1 LKITNSKNFLEQL
14 GYSIIYEVEENIEPE
29 RVNIAFIDVVPELAN
44 KNIEIASSKLYVHQ
58 YNAYKGLLEGKNIIL
73 RSGTGSGKT
82 EAWIIYFLRKARE
95 DKKFKAIAVYPT
107 LALANDQIR
116 RITLYAEAVGI
127 EVLQLDA
134 PRRDEY
140 VRKIGLSGLRRR
152 ISSAQLIVTNPAFL
166 LHELK
171 KYIIKPTSS
180 LLEPFFRELNLL
192 VIDELDFY
200 GPRSIALLMAIVELV
215 TLTSNSKP
223 QVVILTATLANP
235 KDLGEYL
242 KDTTSKDYIIIDG
255 KPFHVENYLVI
266 VLGKELNKIWYKI
279 KGLYN
284 ELSRR
289 EDIDQDILSALK
301 SFEAFKKNP
310 YRVLAYLEALG
321 YEVPRL
327 GIDYTEIISKY
338 LEDDGVTLV
347 FTKSI
352 AKAEEVAKR
361 LKTIYKEH
369 LDKIASHHHLV
380 SKKEREIIEEG
391 ARTGRIKVIVSPRTL
406 TQGIDIGTVVR
417 IVHLG
422 LPEDV
427 REFMQREGRKGR
439 RKTIPFTETIIIPSS
454 RWDWELLSKGIEALR
469 KWLNLPLEKV
479 VFEPSNLYVKL
490 FTGIAKLISPWLPS
504 NLTQEEK
511 VALEKAGILKE
522 EKVNNKKMKWIWD
535 RLGFYE
541 FAPPYGIKRYLETKD
556 GLQVLEPIGHCDL
569 VERFQI
575 GCIDYSSDAM
585 VLRHKLVGKRRT
597 VTAVYEKP
605 LWEIR
610 WWEDDAL
617 GEAYEEYVEVKRRWG
632 EEPSLIKDL
641 MTGKIATRVHCVVY
655 PPRSGFGQLIKV
667 PNRVVWIVSSEKPRI
682 ITVGGKHIV
691 TRDKKT
697 IYVPSTVN
705 GEYRDFTYGYI
716 YEVDER
722 LDPTLLRLGLAYIMI
737 VLRRIYGVAFETI
750 MYGVERIGDK
760 KFFELHEPE
769 ACNLIDTLNWAE
781 VRKKVLEYEPD
792 ELDLILL
799 NQVDELAYSD
809 FLTLGTDWKV
819 VKEYAAKVIDYVLKD
834 KEITIKLPTLTRR
847 VPKPSPSLRIASLD
861 VIVEEVDRGDV
872 FSLPMLLVAIS
883 VFNGE
888 EHRTY
893 VDLILNA
900 PGVKPREE
908 LRIIENYVEELVYY
922 DEYELVVSS
931 KNQAEVLAKAKLRKL
946 PQLILSQA
954 VEVNNLLKGTE
965 LENTSFDRI
974 MDLVPEVFGSPNRIP
989 RIDVIHQRITKLKEK
1004 GYTRLLES
1012 EKELLQ
1018 EYIEART
1025 KALYLLYLLVS
1036 SSNNQ

>member
-1 LKITNSKNFLEQL
+1 MKITNSINFLEQL
-14 GYSIIYEVEENIEPE
+14 GYSIICEVEKSIEPE
-29 RVNIAFIDVVPELAN
+29 RVDIVFTDIVPELAN
-44 KNIEIASSKLYVHQ
+44 KSIEIAFSKLYAHQ
-58 YNAYKGLLEGKNIIL
+58 YKAYNGLLEGKNIIL

-82 EAWIIYFLRKARE
+82 EAWIIYFLRKAKENKGFRAV
-95 DKKFKAIAVYPT
+95 AIYPT
-107 LALANDQIR
+107 LALANDQVR

-140 VRKIGLSGLRRR
+140 VHKMGLNGLRKR
-152 ISSAQLIVTNPAFL
+152 ISSTQLIVTNPAFL

-171 KYIIKPTSS
+171 KYITKPTSS

-200 GPRSIALLMAIVELV
+200 GPRSIALLMAMVKLV
-215 TLTSNSKP
+215 TLASNSKP

-242 KDTTSKDYIIIDG
+242 KDITGRDYIIIDG
-255 KPFHVENYLVI
+255 KPFHVENHLII
-266 VLGKELNKIWYKI
+266 VLGKELNKIWYRI
-279 KGLYN
+279 KRLYN

-289 EDIDQDILSALK
+289 EDIDQDILSALEN
-301 SFEAFKKNP
+301 FEVFRKNP

-327 GIDYTEIISKY
+327 GIDYAEIISRY
-338 LEDDGVTLV
+338 LGDDGVTLV

-361 LKTIYKEH
+361 LKTLYKEYS
-369 LDKIASHHHLV
+369 DKIASHHHLV

-391 ARTGRIKVIVSPRTL
+391 ARTGKIKVIVSPRTL
-406 TQGIDIGTVVR
+406 TQGIDIGTVIR

-439 RKTIPFTETIIIPSS
+439 RKAIPFTETIIIPSS

-490 FTGIAKLISPWLPS
+490 FTGIAKLISPWLPR

-511 VALEKAGILKE
+511 IALEKAGILKG
-522 EKVNNKKMKWIWD
+522 EKVDNRKMKWVWD

-569 VERFQI
+569 VERFQV

-585 VLRHKLVGKRRT
+585 VLGHKLAGKRRT

-605 LWEIR
+605 LWDIR
-610 WWEDDAL
+610 WWENDAL

-641 MTGKIATRVHCVVY
+641 MTGKITTHVHCVVY
-655 PPRSGFGQLIKV
+655 PPRNGFGQLIKV
-667 PNRVVWIVSSEKPRI
+667 PNRVVWIISSEKPKI
-682 ITVGGKHIV
+682 ISVRGKHIV

-737 VLRRIYGVAFETI
+737 VLRRVYGIAFETI

-769 ACNLIDTLNWAE
+769 ACNLIDTLNWAK

-792 ELDLILL
+792 ELDIVLL

-809 FLTLGTDWKV
+809 FLTLGTDWSI
-819 VKEYAAKVIDYVLKD
+819 VKEYAVKVIDYILKN

-847 VPKPSPSLRIASLD
+847 IPKPSPSLRVASLD

-908 LRIIENYVEELVYY
+908 LRMIENYVEELVYY
-922 DEYELVVSS
+922 DEYKLVVSS
-931 KNQAEVLAKAKLRKL
+931 RNQAEVLAKAKLRKL

-954 VEVNNLLKGTE
+954 VEVNNLLRGTE

-974 MDLVPEVFGSPNRIP
+974 MDLVPKVFGSPSRIP
-989 RIDVIHQRITKLKEK
+989 RIDVVHQRITKLKEK

-1012 EKELLQ
+1012 EKKLLQ
-1018 EYIEART
+1018 EYIEVRT
-1025 KALYLLYLLVS
+1025 KALYLLYLLAS